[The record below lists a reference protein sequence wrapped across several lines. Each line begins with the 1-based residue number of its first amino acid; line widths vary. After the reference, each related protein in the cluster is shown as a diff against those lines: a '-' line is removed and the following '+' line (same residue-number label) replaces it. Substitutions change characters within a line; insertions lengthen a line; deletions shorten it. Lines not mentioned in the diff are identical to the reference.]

1 MNLEE
6 LNLIKTSYDYVVL
19 MNNIA
24 RLKDSFSKDLKN
36 LNRNHPHYVGLKIFQ
51 IGILLLASAPSVSFL
66 LLLFS
71 ALLGIINRKDKLL
84 KDKYN
89 WLLIL
94 SSFLMINSTSRLF

>member
-24 RLKDSFSKDLKN
+24 RLRGSFSKDLKN

-51 IGILLLASAPSVSFL
+51 IGILFLAAAPAISF
-66 LLLFS
+66 
-71 ALLGIINRKDKLL
+71 I
-84 KDKYN
+84 
-89 WLLIL
+89 LLIL
-94 SSFLMINSTSRLF
+94 